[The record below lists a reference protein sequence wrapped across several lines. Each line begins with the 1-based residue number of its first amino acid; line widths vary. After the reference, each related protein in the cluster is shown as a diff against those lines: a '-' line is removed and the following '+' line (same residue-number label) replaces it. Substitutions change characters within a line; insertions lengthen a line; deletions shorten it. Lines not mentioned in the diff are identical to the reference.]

1 MPQRH
6 QFIEQGVGQA
16 SAEGTRSLAMGVGV
30 GGALQNPGRS
40 PAPTLQ
46 LPSLCKIGRLP
57 LCSSPGLRGP
67 ASLTFS
73 RARVGPAVC
82 SHSALPPWPSALS
95 RGCQATSGVREH
107 FGAREVSRSLV
118 TVQGSWFFFHRGPT
132 LSDSVIKAAREIGFL
147 LHLITT
153 CYGEMDSFY
162 FFAAAVILQNLS
174 LLK

>member
-40 PAPTLQ
+40 PTPTLQ

-82 SHSALPPWPSALS
+82 SHSALPPWTSALS
-95 RGCQATSGVREH
+95 RGCQATSGVH
-107 FGAREVSRSLV
+107 GHCGAREVSHSLV

-132 LSDSVIKAAREIGFL
+132 FSDSVIKAAREIGFL

-153 CYGEMDSFY
+153 CYSEME
-162 FFAAAVILQNLS
+162 NLS